1 MYHRLAGHKPGQSE
15 NTNISVFWHQHYRI
29 YLCSTFI
36 LRKQKWGTI
45 MLKADLTLEESPTEK
60 VSFTLTS
67 ASTHRTALV
76 DKINASF
83 NH

>member
-1 MYHRLAGHKPGQSE
+1 
-15 NTNISVFWHQHYRI
+15 
-29 YLCSTFI
+29 
-36 LRKQKWGTI
+36 

-76 DKINASF
+76 DKINVSF